1 MTDLLLPL
9 LMACK
14 AGYALYLKVDLFPT
28 LLCGVEKGL
37 RTALHILPTMIVILT
52 AVRML
57 RVSGFID
64 LAGQALQPLLHLTG
78 IPKEC
83 TTLLLLKPISGSGG
97 LALGQEIMR
106 ACGVDSVQGKTAA
119 VMLGA
124 SETSLYTI
132 SVYCGYLG
140 LKKTRYA
147 IPAAL
152 LADLTAFVCAAWFV
166 RIVI

>member
-1 MTDLLLPL
+1 MTNLILPF
-9 LMACK
+9 LMACT
-14 AGYALYLKVDLFPT
+14 AGYAVYRKIDVFPT

-37 RTALHILPTMIVILT
+37 RTALHILPTMIVVLT

-78 IPKEC
+78 IPEQC
-83 TTLLLLKPISGSGG
+83 TTLILLKPISGSGG

-106 ACGVDSVQGKTAA
+106 TCGADSLQGRTAA

-140 LKKTRYA
+140 LKKTRYV

-152 LADLTAFVCAAWFV
+152 LADLAAFVCAAWFV
-166 RIVI
+166 RMMF